1 MTVDYFERGLT
12 HLARGK
18 EFRERRRRGFDDD
31 DFIPPR
37 RSRFGNNRSAAPPM
51 AAAPMPIR
59 STPAV
64 AATVK
69 WFNPEKGFGFVAVE
83 GNGDAFLHAAVLQRA
98 GRDDVPAGATLQVRT
113 GPGQKG
119 QQVTEVVSVD
129 ESTAPA
135 RPRSGGGPRAPL
147 GPAVPMAGT
156 TKWYD
161 PNKGFGFVS
170 VQGGGRDVFVHVS
183 VLERGGLATLE
194 PGQRVTMDVA
204 EGRRNPEAVTIRLAD

>member
-1 MTVDYFERGLT
+1 LG
-12 HLARGK
+12 RGK
-18 EFRERRRRGFDDD
+18 EFHEKRRRGFDDD
-31 DFIPPR
+31 DFVPVPR
-37 RSRFGNNRSAAPPM
+37 RSKYGNHSPAPPMTAAPMPARSAAPP
-51 AAAPMPIR
+51 
-59 STPAV
+59 V

-83 GNGDAFLHAAVLQRA
+83 GSGDAFLHAAVLQRA
-98 GRDDVPAGATLQVRT
+98 GREEVASGATLRVRV

-119 QQVTEVVSVD
+119 QQVTEVLSVD
-129 ESTAPA
+129 DSTATPV
-135 RPRSGGGPRAPL
+135 RPRSGGPRAPL

-183 VLERGGLATLE
+183 VLERGGLSTLE

-204 EGRRNPEAVTIRLAD
+204 EGRRNPEAVSIRLAD